1 MEIIPDDKDWTW
13 VLSRPCPECG
23 FDASKTTP
31 ATVATTIPALLPRW
45 QSALKRSG
53 VEVRPNDSTWSVLE
67 YACHVRDVFDVFE
80 TRLQLMLTEDNP
92 TFANWDQDQTAVDA
106 DYGSQDP
113 REVYHEL
120 VQAGSDVADAFASV
134 TPKQWERR
142 GLRSNGSEFTVLTL
156 SGYFLH
162 DVIHHLHDVEA

>member
-1 MEIIPDDKDWTW
+1 MVIIPDDKDWTW

-23 FDASKTTP
+23 FDASSATP
-31 ATVATTIPALLPRW
+31 ATVATTIPAVLPRW

-53 VEVRPNDSTWSVLE
+53 VEVRPNEYTWSVLE
-67 YACHVRDVFDVFE
+67 YACHVRDLFDVFE

-92 TFANWDQDQTAVDA
+92 TFENWDQNLTAVEN

-134 TPKQWERR
+134 TPEQWPRR
-142 GLRSNGSEFTVLTL
+142 GFRSNGSEFTVLTL

-162 DVIHHLHDVEA
+162 DLIHHLHDVAA